1 MTHSD
6 SSRARLVAY
15 ALAVAGTGLSVLLR
29 LALFRFVG
37 DRAPTATFFPAII
50 LGAYIGGVRPGLLA
64 TLLSAAALNYFLTE
78 PRYTF
83 KIGDDADSY
92 ALGLFV
98 LTGVVLSALAESRLR
113 SQRRTAASERR
124 YAVTLSS
131 IGDGVI
137 ATDNQARVSFLN
149 PVAEAL
155 TGWRLADAI
164 GRPLTEVFRTINEQ
178 TRQPAEDPAA
188 KVLRLATIVGLANR
202 TVLLAR
208 DGREVPIDDCGAPIL
223 DDRGGIQGVVLVF
236 RDVSQRRR
244 AEEGELLRHV
254 NSRLEL
260 AVRGSN
266 IGIWE
271 NFMPDGDFRRGR
283 AYYVNVW
290 EQLGYEHPVSPTD
303 HETAM
308 APVHPEDRAPLE
320 EAIRSY
326 LAGETGKFEIENR
339 VRHTDGS
346 YRWMLARGVAVR
358 DAGGKPIRFVGS
370 GIDITDLK
378 RAEEALRASEEEL
391 RRVNARL
398 DLAVRGSNVALWE
411 CDMPDGIFEK
421 SRLNLINVWESLG
434 YDPLTAPADAASAIA
449 LLVHPDDQERV
460 RRGIEEFL
468 ASDRRE
474 YESEYRMRHKDG
486 SDCWR
491 LSRGV

>member
-1 MTHSD
+1 M
-6 SSRARLVAY
+6 
-15 ALAVAGTGLSVLLR
+15 
-29 LALFRFVG
+29 
-37 DRAPTATFFPAII
+37 
-50 LGAYIGGVRPGLLA
+50 
-64 TLLSAAALNYFLTE
+64 N
-78 PRYTF
+78 
-83 KIGDDADSY
+83 
-92 ALGLFV
+92 
-98 LTGVVLSALAESRLR
+98 
-113 SQRRTAASERR
+113 
-124 YAVTLSS
+124 
-131 IGDGVI
+131 DG
-137 ATDNQARVSFLN
+137 
-149 PVAEAL
+149 
-155 TGWRLADAI
+155 
-164 GRPLTEVFRTINEQ
+164 
-178 TRQPAEDPAA
+178 
-188 KVLRLATIVGLANR
+188 
-202 TVLLAR
+202 
-208 DGREVPIDDCGAPIL
+208 
-223 DDRGGIQGVVLVF
+223 
-236 RDVSQRRR
+236 
-244 AEEGELLRHV
+244 
-254 NSRLEL
+254 LEL

-266 IGIWE
+266 IGIWDID
-271 NFMPDGDFRRGR
+271 MPDGDFRHGPRN
-283 AYYVNVW
+283 YVNIW
-290 EQLGYEHPVSPTD
+290 ERLGYERLDFPPD
-303 HETAM
+303 HETGM
-308 APVHPEDRAPLE
+308 APIHPDDRALVE
-320 EAIRSY
+320 EAVRRY
-326 LAGETGKFEIENR
+326 LAGETSKYEVESR
-339 VRHTDGS
+339 VRHKDGS